1 MGNGELKKTEGSFQ
15 GSMKFD
21 CLEVGVAKG
30 MLKRRFVAHR
40 RVVFV
45 GNAFTPSNVALR
57 GPRYSEE
64 FVIKCQW
71 RKQIFLFK
79 WSRNVVRS
87 RSCIHM
93 YSVEAEKFRESER
106 SEEDVVRGRKKRNG
120 GDEGSNERR
129 KGGHR
134 GGPSDFRNAL
144 YIVASKGLL
153 RSRQIQCIIEPRR
166 TRLSA
171 RIYIDTYIRGMTVHI
186 SKFFSSNALSFS
198 TT

>member
-1 MGNGELKKTEGSFQ
+1 
-15 GSMKFD
+15 MKFD

-45 GNAFTPSNVALR
+45 GNAFTPSNVAFA
-57 GPRYSEE
+57 GPRYSEQ

-71 RKQIFLFK
+71 RKQIFLFE
-79 WSRNVVRS
+79 WSRNVERS
-87 RSCIHM
+87 RSCTHM
-93 YSVEAEKFRESER
+93 YSVEAEKFRESEN
-106 SEEDVVRGRKKRNG
+106 SEEDVVRGRNKRNG
-120 GDEGSNERR
+120 GDEGSYERR
-129 KGGHR
+129 KGGDR
-134 GGPSDFRNAL
+134 GGGPSDFPNAL
-144 YIVASKGLL
+144 YIIASKGVL
-153 RSRQIQCIIEPRR
+153 RSRQIKCITEPRR

-171 RIYIDTYIRGMTVHI
+171 HIYIDIYIRGMTVHI